1 MIYLL
6 LVAWLIILAITITKL
21 SISTAFKL
29 ALYITIASMLI
40 KILGIM

>member
-1 MIYLL
+1 MVYLL
-6 LVAWLIILAITITKL
+6 LVAWLIILAITIIKL

-29 ALYITIASMLI
+29 VLYITIASVLI

>member
-1 MIYLL
+1 MVYLL
-6 LVAWLIILAITITKL
+6 LVAWLIILAITIVKL

-29 ALYITIASMLI
+29 ALYITIASVLI

>member
-1 MIYLL
+1 MVYLL
-6 LVAWLIILAITITKL
+6 LVAWLIILAITIIKL

-40 KILGIM
+40 KILGII